1 MTENENLLEE
11 STASIESIVESD
23 MKSLTLEK
31 AIEHCDNAAKR
42 YDMMNMLSCAAE
54 ERQFADWFREL
65 QEYRNHG
72 DALMNRYSQ
81 EVEVLLRLQTALE
94 DILKECSAKAAKA
107 GEKAKKEM
115 EVIRENK
122 ESWRSNND

>member
-1 MTENENLLEE
+1 MKKIT
-11 STASIESIVESD
+11 TSIESTVESD

-42 YDMMNMLSCAAE
+42 YDMMNMPSCAAE
-54 ERQFADWFREL
+54 ERQFAEWLREL
-65 QEYRNHG
+65 QEYRNHV

-81 EVEVLLRLQTALE
+81 EVEVLLRLQIALE
-94 DILKECSAKAAKA
+94 DILKECSTKATRA

-115 EVIRENK
+115 EAIRKDK
-122 ESWRSNND
+122 ESWRSSND